1 MRRLESTTIDGASGT
16 AYDMNRY
23 PADMRFNDFIAA
35 VYILFA
41 DDKVLHVGHSD
52 NIDFV
57 LQKNKVAES
66 LAGDGLS
73 SIGVVR
79 MGSPGRREQIVA
91 DLSEAL
97 SPSIDSI
104 TQD

>member
-41 DDKVLHVGHSD
+41 EDKALHIGQSD

-57 LQKNKVAES
+57 LQSNKVAES

-79 MGSPGRREQIVA
+79 MGSPNRREQIVA
-91 DLSEAL
+91 DLSAAL
-97 SPSIDSI
+97 SPSIEYISRE
-104 TQD
+104 